1 MNTLTDNAIMLRVK
15 TGDLDKMGLLFDRY
29 HRSLYGFLFH
39 MTYNKEASEDI
50 VQNVFYKMLK
60 YRNTFTGDGE
70 FMAWMYQIARNTLK
84 DTYKKAPQ
92 QTSHYDVGEFADK
105 IAGGTLADEPLEAKQ
120 TRAELHGAMG
130 NLSSDHREVL
140 IMSRFQELKYQ
151 EIAQILQIT
160 EGAVKVRAH
169 RAMQELK
176 DVYLKMKR

>member
-1 MNTLTDNAIMLRVK
+1 MNTLTDNTIMLRVK
-15 TGDLDKMGLLFDRY
+15 TGDLDRMGLLFDRH

-39 MTYNKEASEDI
+39 MTYNKEVSEDMM
-50 VQNVFYKMLK
+50 QTVFYKMLK
-60 YRNTFTGDGE
+60 YRHTFTGDGE
-70 FMAWMYQIARNTLK
+70 FVAWMYQIARNTLK
-84 DTYKKAPQ
+84 DSYKKGPRQ
-92 QTSHYDVGEFADK
+92 VPHYDVGEYADK
-105 IAGGTLADEPLEAKQ
+105 IGGGTLADGPLESKQ
-120 TRAELHGAMG
+120 TRAELHGAMD
-130 NLSSDHREVL
+130 NLSSDYREVL